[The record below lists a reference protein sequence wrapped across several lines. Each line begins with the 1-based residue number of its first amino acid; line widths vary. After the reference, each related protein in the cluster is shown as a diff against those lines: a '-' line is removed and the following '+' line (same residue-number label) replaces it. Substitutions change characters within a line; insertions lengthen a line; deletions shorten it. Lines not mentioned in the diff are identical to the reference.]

1 MVDIIVNLGCQQ
13 QNKNNNNNKKTQTT
27 QTVLDKQTV
36 RWLKSL
42 KGQDV

>member
-13 QNKNNNNNKKTQTT
+13 QNKNNNNKKTKTT

-36 RWLKSL
+36 RCLYSL